1 MSHYEDYS
9 MDHDYSLDKLKV
21 PPNSIQA
28 EQSVLGSLMMDNK
41 TWGIVAGKIVNIDFY
56 YRNHQL
62 IFRVI
67 EQLAED
73 QMPFDI
79 VTLSEALR
87 NKGELDNIGGL
98 PYLIRLV
105 DDTPTAANILAYA
118 KIVRERSRLRDL
130 IKIGEEITRAAFDGD
145 IDGAQSKAQG
155 IGGDDEKPEA
165 QEWQSD
171 LSADIDFM
179 IPAHF
184 GIAADIQRWIMQ
196 TSTKCQPAL
205 AFSATL
211 AIMGAVVGRYI
222 NCDGIKGNFMSICIA
237 ESTEGKD
244 HPLKCVKEVLDA
256 IGLEHNHKGAVN
268 SGAAMMDILEH
279 QPNTVLVLD
288 EMGHFLAGVK
298 SANSTQYTKEVMPM
312 ITELYTSANKSYQEK
327 AKKGDGG
334 RVITE
339 PNLCV
344 FGVTTERQIMDG
356 FRTSELADGSLG
368 RFGVFFGNKNVR
380 INEDSI
386 DMDDKN
392 CPAEIIEKLIELKN
406 SVGNNDFTAFM
417 KSSKLELSP
426 EYKALKKKLII
437 DFNDKGIDLAI
448 KGSNK
453 AIFKPFYGRLAV
465 MAVQVSIL
473 INQCAS
479 IEILEWAA
487 ALLECNTEIFI
498 KKFIHGAA
506 DNENER
512 QFKLV
517 ERAIKEAGKKGITAK
532 DLSSATRQVVA
543 HQKKA
548 IIAELLDVGK
558 VFTKDVY
565 LNGSRKATTV
575 YYWKK

>member
-1 MSHYEDYS
+1 MNARYEREIDHYEPKAPPQS
-9 MDHDYSLDKLKV
+9 M
-21 PPNSIQA
+21 QA
-28 EQSVLGSLMMDNK
+28 EQAVLGSLMLDNGAFDSI
-41 TWGIVAGKIVNIDFY
+41 TGQVVEGDFY
-56 YRNHQL
+56 RRNHQL

-67 EQLAED
+67 EQLAEQ
-73 QMPFDI
+73 QMPFDVI
-79 VTLSEALR
+79 TLSDSLR
-87 NKGELDNIGGL
+87 SMGELDSIGGL
-98 PYLIRLV
+98 PYLIMLV
-105 DDTPTAANILAYA
+105 EDTPTAANILAYA
-118 KIVRERSRLRDL
+118 KILKDKSHLRDL
-130 IKIGEEITRAAFDGD
+130 IRIGTEITQSAFDGNAD
-145 IDGAQSKAQG
+145 DAESKLSSIKLKSEQ
-155 IGGDDEKPEA
+155 PEA

-184 GIAADIQRWIMQ
+184 GVAADIQRWILL
-196 TSTKCQPAL
+196 TSTKKQPAL
-205 AFSATL
+205 AFAATL
-211 AIMGAVVGRYI
+211 AIMGAVVGRHI

-244 HPLKCVKEVLDA
+244 HPLKCVKEVLNA

-268 SGAAMMDILEH
+268 SGAAMMDILEPH
-279 QPNTVLVLD
+279 PNTVLLLD
-288 EMGHFLAGVK
+288 EMGHFLSGVK
-298 SANSTQYTKEVMPM
+298 SAGASQYTKEVMPM
-312 ITELYTSANKSYQEK
+312 ITELYTSAKDGYQEK

-334 RVITE
+334 RVIAE

-386 DMDDKN
+386 DMDDKK
-392 CPAEIIEKLIELKN
+392 CPESIIDSLIVLKN
-406 SVGNNDFTAFM
+406 SVGNNDFNPFM
-417 KSSKLELSP
+417 SSKKIELSV
-426 EYKALKKKLII
+426 EYMAVKKRLII
-437 DFNDKGIDLAI
+437 GFNDKGIDIAE
-448 KGSNK
+448 KGGNK

-465 MAVQVSIL
+465 QAVQVSLL
-473 INQCAS
+473 IDQCQKT
-479 IEILEWAA
+479 EVLEWAA
-487 ALLECNTEIFI
+487 KTLESNTEIFI

-517 ERAIKEAGKKGITAK
+517 ERVIKESGKKGITAK

-548 IIAELLDVGK
+548 IILELLDVGK
-558 VFTKDVY
+558 VFTRDERIG
-565 LNGSRKATTV
+565 GSRKATTV
-575 YYWKK
+575 YFWKK